1 MGRYKFTEDDRFAL
15 WIATGINIALL
26 LFSLFYT
33 MSLDTNVRPSYIEV
47 EFGEFASGQ
56 LAEYSEVKNEEVAQR
71 PNPSETEPE
80 DPVEEVVEPE
90 ESPQTPTEEVTKP
103 VDLPDQQEEI
113 VEEPVTTPETE
124 KIDPE
129 QQEAEPE
136 EEEVEVPPVARENE
150 DITEGEESSGDE
162 DGARGEL
169 NSDQGMGNDQEKSSP
184 YELKWEG
191 EIDRSPMVQPL
202 PQNSANTEAVI
213 TVRFEV
219 RPDGTVGRIIPL
231 RKMNPELERE
241 VMSTLRSWRFS
252 RLPGGVPQQTQWGTI
267 TFRFVF
273 D

>member
-1 MGRYKFTEDDRFAL
+1 MKFTEDDRLAL
-15 WIATGINIALL
+15 YVTFGLNAALL
-26 LFSLFYT
+26 LFSLWFT
-33 MSLDTNVRPSYIEV
+33 LDMNRNARPSYIEV
-47 EFGEFASGQ
+47 EFGEFKTGQ

-80 DPVEEVVEPE
+80 QPVEEAPEPE
-90 ESPQTPTEEVTKP
+90 VTPQETTEEQTKA
-103 VDLPDQQEEI
+103 VDLSDQTEDVQED
-113 VEEPVTTPETE
+113 PVSTPETE
-124 KIDPE
+124 KIDPN
-129 QQEAEPE
+129 QEETKPE
-136 EEEVEVPPVARENE
+136 EEEVEVPPVAKENE
-150 DITEGEESSGDE
+150 TSTDGAKESGDV
-162 DGARGEL
+162 DGARGDM
-169 NSDQGMGNDQEKSSP
+169 NSDQGIGNDEEKTSP

-202 PQNSANTEAVI
+202 PENSANEEAVI

-231 RKMNPELERE
+231 KKMNPELERE
-241 VMSTLRSWRFS
+241 VMSTLRTWRFS